1 MMMLDCEWTVLV
13 KKERKNYKLQALS
26 LSFFLF
32 SVSEKEKN
40 AGIAEVV
47 FACDCKDGD
56 GMHSGILW
64 RDKERRDGLVV
75 HT

>member
-1 MMMLDCEWTVLV
+1 MDRIG
-13 KKERKNYKLQALS
+13 KERKKEKTTNYKPFLF

>member
-1 MMMLDCEWTVLV
+1 MDRIG
-13 KKERKNYKLQALS
+13 KERKKKLQTLS

-40 AGIAEVV
+40 VGIAEVV

-64 RDKERRDGLVV
+64 RDKERRHGLVV